1 MFDFHGK
8 VAVVTGGGQ
17 GLGRGIALALA
28 RQGADVAIVD
38 IQEDTANQVK
48 AEIEAIGRK
57 AMVCRVD
64 ISNLEACRK
73 MAEAVVE
80 AFGKISILV
89 NDAAVDRIEPFMQNT
104 EDWWNQVI
112 GVNLVGT
119 MNCSRAVLD
128 NMIANKYGRIINISS
143 DAGRVGSTGEA
154 AYAATKAGVIGLA
167 KTLARE
173 HARDRITVNT
183 ICPGPS
189 DTPMFA
195 ATSEANPKLAQALTR
210 IIPLGRLGKPE
221 DIAAAVVY
229 LASEEAEFVTGQVLS
244 VSGGLT
250 MQG

>member
-1 MFDFHGK
+1 MFDLSGK

-28 RQGADVAIVD
+28 GQGADVALVD
-38 IQEDTANQVK
+38 IKEETANQVK
-48 AEIEAIGRK
+48 AEIEAMGRK
-57 AMVCRVD
+57 AIVCKVD
-64 ISNLEACRK
+64 VGNLEECQK
-73 MAEAVVE
+73 MAETVVNT
-80 AFGKISILV
+80 FGKISILI
-89 NDAAVDRIEPFMQNT
+89 NDAAVDRIEPFTQNT
-104 EDWWNQVI
+104 VDWWNKVI

-119 MNCSRAVLD
+119 INCSRVVLD
-128 NMIANKYGRIINISS
+128 NMITNKSGRIINISS

-154 AYAATKAGVIGLA
+154 VYAATKAGVIGLA

-173 HARDRITVNT
+173 HARDQITVNT

-195 ATSEANPKLAQALTR
+195 TTAESNPKLAQALAK

-221 DIAAAVVY
+221 DVAAAVVY

-250 MQG
+250 MNG